1 MSIKTM
7 QLGVSKNL
15 LTKVPRYFGAPNA
28 ILREL
33 FQNSFRAGAKN
44 VTITYKEN
52 ILRFEDDGC
61 GSDAQSLLTAGQS
74 GWEEGSPAVDPAGL
88 GAFSFLRPEYVKSVT
103 YRSRDWQM
111 SLTPANLETRD
122 VDVEYDLEH
131 APGMRVELTLAE
143 KTQFDEDDFRQAR
156 GLYPMNV
163 SYCGAKAEPKE
174 MKPEQLLD
182 YKPVLDV
189 PGAGRVGFGRY
200 GSGHYRRVAARVVW
214 QHAFFNSLALQNALA
229 QGIARLKSAAE
240 QDLAQAIFENLETVF
255 FVDPE
260 SGIRPKLPDREEV
273 IDDGHLHAAAYQ
285 IVRTVLDEYLAGFDM
300 DQVKALPNVMEK
312 EQKPSAFQRL
322 QTCAKEDTLAANLR
336 RDPVSEETL
345 RFFGYIKVHWC
356 NSSDVWISTQ
366 DDGDGRY
373 PAVESES
380 FSGRDILYVR
390 EPVIVVED
398 EGMRA
403 ALCEQDIYAV
413 GAARKSGLDKTER
426 DVQVSGL
433 HYQAGDWLAFVD
445 ELLVNGKP
453 VEFLARSNSNTLWNC
468 PELDA
473 IDQEKEG
480 RLSAEEKTRYEEED
494 DELVLVLAVP
504 PAEFLSGLEK
514 RYPFWRGYM
523 AWRFDDQGIVDHITK
538 RSYDDYDFDD
548 ALIEARFQQEAIQWL
563 DEKMVGSL
571 GAQELMEEAL
581 EHLRRARQD
590 IYLRI
595 SGPFWNE
602 WAAKVTVKLVRTA
615 VDWSVHIL
623 EARSRAIT
631 KKFNATVEK
640 HS

>member
-1 MSIKTM
+1 M
-7 QLGVSKNL
+7 
-15 LTKVPRYFGAPNA
+15 
-28 ILREL
+28 
-33 FQNSFRAGAKN
+33 
-44 VTITYKEN
+44 
-52 ILRFEDDGC
+52 
-61 GSDAQSLLTAGQS
+61 
-74 GWEEGSPAVDPAGL
+74 
-88 GAFSFLRPEYVKSVT
+88 
-103 YRSRDWQM
+103 
-111 SLTPANLETRD
+111 
-122 VDVEYDLEH
+122 
-131 APGMRVELTLAE
+131 
-143 KTQFDEDDFRQAR
+143 
-156 GLYPMNV
+156 
-163 SYCGAKAEPKE
+163 
-174 MKPEQLLD
+174 
-182 YKPVLDV
+182 
-189 PGAGRVGFGRY
+189 
-200 GSGHYRRVAARVVW
+200 
-214 QHAFFNSLALQNALA
+214 QNALA

-273 IDDGHLHAAAYQ
+273 IDDGYLHAAAYQ

-322 QTCAKEDTLAANLR
+322 HACAKEDTLAANLA

-345 RFFGYIKVHWC
+345 RFLGYIKVYWC

-433 HYQAGDWLAFVD
+433 RYQAGDWLAFVD

-514 RYPFWRGYM
+514 RYPFWRGYI
-523 AWRFDDQGIVDHITK
+523 AWRFDDEGIVDHITQ

-571 GAQELMEEAL
+571 GAQELMEETL
-581 EHLRRARQD
+581 EHLRSARQD

-602 WAAKVTVKLVRTA
+602 WAAKVTVKLART
-615 VDWSVHIL
+615 VINWSVHIL
-623 EARSRAIT
+623 ETRSRAIT
-631 KKFNATVEK
+631 KQFHATVEY

>member
-1 MSIKTM
+1 MTTKQM
-7 QLGVSKNL
+7 QFGVSQNL
-15 LTKVPRYFGAPNA
+15 LVKIPRYFGGKRS

-33 FQNSFRAGAKN
+33 FQNSFRANANN
-44 VTITYKEN
+44 VIIHYNERT
-52 ILRFEDDGC
+52 LLFEDDGC

-74 GWEEGSPAVDPAGL
+74 GWEEGSLAVDPAGL
-88 GAFSFLRPEYVKSVT
+88 GVFSFLRPEYVKSVT

-111 SLTPANLETRD
+111 TLTPANLETRD
-122 VDVEYDLEH
+122 ADVEYDLEH

-163 SYCGAKAEPKE
+163 AYCGANAEPKE

-200 GSGHYRRVAARVVW
+200 GSGHYRKVAARVVW

-229 QGIARLKSAAE
+229 LGIARLKSADE
-240 QDLAQAIFENLETVF
+240 QDLAQAIFQNLETVF

-273 IDDGHLHAAAYQ
+273 IDDGHLHVAAYQ
-285 IVRTVLDEYLAGFDM
+285 IVRTVLDEYLAGFGM
-300 DQVKALPNVMEK
+300 DKVKALPNVMEK
-312 EQKPSAFQRL
+312 EQTPSTFQRL
-322 QTCAKEDTLAANLR
+322 HACAQEDSLAANLA

-345 RFFGYIKVHWC
+345 RFFGYVKVHWC

-380 FSGRDILYVR
+380 FSGCDILYVR
-390 EPVIVVED
+390 GPVIVVED

-413 GAARKSGLDKTER
+413 GAARKNGLDKTER
-426 DVQVSGL
+426 EVQVSGL
-433 HYQAGDWLAFVD
+433 RYQAGDWLAFVD
-445 ELLVNGKP
+445 QLLVNGKP

-480 RLSAEEKTRYEEED
+480 KLSTEGKTRYEEG
-494 DELVLVLAVP
+494 DELVLVLAIS

-514 RYPFWRGYM
+514 RYPFWRGYI
-523 AWRFDDQGIVDHITK
+523 AWRFDDQGIIDRITK
-538 RSYDDYDFDD
+538 RSYEDYDFDD

-563 DEKMVGSL
+563 DQKMVRRL
-571 GAQELMEEAL
+571 GAQEMMEETL
-581 EHLRRARQD
+581 EHLRSARQN
-590 IYLRI
+590 IYLSI

-602 WAAKVTVKLVRTA
+602 WAAKVAVKLVRTA
-615 VDWSVHIL
+615 VDWSVRIL
-623 EARSRAIT
+623 EARSRAIS
-631 KKFNATVEK
+631 KQFHATVEY